1 MRGDVQAGPEDYFR
15 KSITVSFLDNTLN
28 EMKVH
33 RATRQNCFR
42 TTVGSIYYWKYCSKN
57 EPPAP
62 SSFKRVSGSAP
73 VSVHGEDVFKKNI
86 ARTKFDKCYI
96 FWHFDE
102 ELYL

>member
-1 MRGDVQAGPEDYFR
+1 
-15 KSITVSFLDNTLN
+15 
-28 EMKVH
+28 
-33 RATRQNCFR
+33 
-42 TTVGSIYYWKYCSKN
+42 
-57 EPPAP
+57 
-62 SSFKRVSGSAP
+62 